1 MPQQAQQDYLRIVS
15 AKAANALEEEVKQKL
30 VECIKA
36 GTIFDVVL
44 ELVPAANHV
53 MLARVVS
60 CDTDNTTTAT
70 PKYTIGIADCQ
81 ASAAAVVKI
90 ALN

>member
-1 MPQQAQQDYLRIVS
+1 MPQAAQQDYLRIECGT
-15 AKAANALEEEVKQKL
+15 AANALTSDVKNKL
-30 VECIKA
+30 IACIKA
-36 GTIFDVVL
+36 GTILDVVL

-53 MLARVVS
+53 MLAHVVS
-60 CDTDNTTTAT
+60 CDTDSTTAAA

-81 ASAAAVVKI
+81 ASTAAVVKI